1 MISREEILNL
11 ANLSKLYLDEAE
23 IEDAREEM
31 DGMINFANQI
41 NQFDLSDEETPTLS
55 GYVSALRDDIVEASF
70 AQEKILE
77 NTVDSQNGFFCVEQS
92 KM

>member
-11 ANLSKLYLDEAE
+11 ANLSKLSLDESE
-23 IEDAREEM
+23 IEAAREEM

-41 NQFDLSDEETPTLS
+41 NQFDLSGEEAQIST
-55 GYVSALRDDIVEASF
+55 GYASALRDDEVEASF

-77 NTVDSQNGFFCVEQS
+77 NTINSQNGFFCVEQS
-92 KM
+92 R

>member
-11 ANLSKLYLDEAE
+11 ANLSKLYLDESE
-23 IEDAREEM
+23 IEAAREEM

-41 NQFDLSDEETPTLS
+41 NQFDLSGEEAQIST
-55 GYVSALRDDIVEASF
+55 GYASALRDDEVETSF

-77 NTVDSQNGFFCVEQS
+77 NTINSQNGFFCVEQS
-92 KM
+92 R

>member
-23 IEDAREEM
+23 IEAAREEM

-41 NQFDLSDEETPTLS
+41 NQFDLSSKEPPPSTGYS
-55 GYVSALRDDIVEASF
+55 GALRDDEVGTSF

-77 NTVDSQNGFFCVEQS
+77 NTANSQNGFFCVEQS
-92 KM
+92 R

>member
-11 ANLSKLYLDEAE
+11 ANLSKLYLDESE
-23 IEDAREEM
+23 IEAAREEM

-41 NQFDLSDEETPTLS
+41 NQFDLSGEEAQIST
-55 GYVSALRDDIVEASF
+55 GYGSALRDDEVEASF

-77 NTVDSQNGFFCVEQS
+77 NTINSQNGFFCVEQS
-92 KM
+92 R

>member
-11 ANLSKLYLDEAE
+11 ANLSKLYLDESE
-23 IEDAREEM
+23 IESAREEM

-41 NQFDLSDEETPTLS
+41 NQFDLSGEEAQIST
-55 GYVSALRDDIVEASF
+55 GCAGALRDDEVEASF

-77 NTVDSQNGFFCVEQS
+77 NTVNSQNGFFCVEQS
-92 KM
+92 R